1 MLYSGQVAAQLQ
13 DKGAEVARRR
23 GLVINDEQ
31 MRLVDEVLAK
41 LREVSGA
48 KFVALVSTSGQPITT
63 SPVDVESDTLSL
75 AALAASSFA
84 ATRQLA
90 EVLNEREFT
99 LLFHEG
105 KESNLHVVQVTDLIL
120 LLIAFGRETQVGRV
134 RLYTS
139 RALEV
144 LKPVFEPAEETA
156 EETAVIDGDYSRQ
169 AGEAID
175 GLFPEM
181 D

>member
-1 MLYSGQVAAQLQ
+1 MPS
-13 DKGAEVARRR
+13 RR
-23 GLVINDEQ
+23 GLVISDDH
-31 MRLVDEVLAK
+31 MRLIDAVLDK
-41 LREVSGA
+41 LRTVSGSQFA
-48 KFVALVSTSGQPITT
+48 ALVSTSGQPIAI
-63 SPVDVESDTLSL
+63 SPRDTRSDTLSL

-90 EVLNEREFT
+90 QILSEREFT

-105 KESNLHVVQVTDLIL
+105 KEANLHVMQVTDQIL
-120 LLIAFGRETQVGRV
+120 LLITFGRETQVGRV

-144 LKPVFEPAEETA
+144 LKPALETA
-156 EETAVIDGDYSRQ
+156 ENTNGDGRMIDRDYSR
-169 AGEAID
+169 EIDTAID
-175 GLFPEM
+175 GLFSGQG

>member
-1 MLYSGQVAAQLQ
+1 M
-13 DKGAEVARRR
+13 ARRR
-23 GLVINDEQ
+23 GLIVSDEQ
-31 MRLVDEVLAK
+31 MRLVDTVLER
-41 LREVSGA
+41 LRRVSGS

-63 SPVDVESDTLSL
+63 SPPDTHSDTLSL

-105 KESNLHVVQVTDLIL
+105 KESNLHVVQVTEQIL
-120 LLIAFGRETQVGRV
+120 LLLTFGRETQVGRV
-134 RLYTS
+134 RLYTN

-144 LKPVFEPAEETA
+144 LKPIFEAAEDIGEDHA
-156 EETAVIDGDYSRQ
+156 MVDGDYSR
-169 AGEAID
+169 EASAVID
-175 GLFPEM
+175 GWFAE
-181 D
+181 DEE